1 MANYKIYSP
10 NPSHNCDYGLDF
22 YNGVAFTTSD
32 SDVAWSKAHGYY
44 VDEVTDDEL
53 TTVDKLDIDTLQ
65 GILNDNSV
73 TLPNTGITKRELAL
87 AVTAILGA
95 EFAATSFTT
104 GITVTYAKADEE
116 HSGTPP
122 TETATG
128 LGKEIT
134 IKASTGLTAPS
145 GKKFSHWVDGN
156 GIKHYAGDKLKLG
169 AEALTLTA
177 VWVDSE

>member
-1 MANYKIYSP
+1 MANYKVYAP
-10 NPSHNCDYGLDF
+10 NQNHSCDYGLDF

-32 SDVAWSKAHGYY
+32 ADVAWAKAHGYY
-44 VDEVTDDEL
+44 VDEVADTKLSTIDMLDVKTLKGICTD
-53 TTVDKLDIDTLQ
+53 
-65 GILNDNSV
+65 
-73 TLPNTGITKRELAL
+73 NTIVVPEGVGKREYAL
-87 AVTAILGA
+87 AVSASIDA
-95 EFAATSFTT
+95 DISATSFTT
-104 GITVTYAKADEE
+104 GITVTYAKADAGD
-116 HSGTPP
+116 SGTVP

-134 IKASTGLTAPS
+134 IKASTGLTAPT

>member
-1 MANYKIYSP
+1 M
-10 NPSHNCDYGLDF
+10 
-22 YNGVAFTTSD
+22 
-32 SDVAWSKAHGYY
+32 
-44 VDEVTDDEL
+44 
-53 TTVDKLDIDTLQ
+53 
-65 GILNDNSV
+65 
-73 TLPNTGITKRELAL
+73 

-95 EFAATSFTT
+95 TFTTTSFTT
-104 GITVTYAKADEE
+104 SITVTYAKADEN

-122 TETATG
+122 TESATG

-156 GIKHYAGDKLKLG
+156 GIKHYAGDKMRLG
-169 AEALTLTA
+169 ASALVLTA